1 MTKLLFNLTW
11 KEKGAPSVLELC
23 EKLGFKPEEIDERF
37 GVIEIDPEERL
48 YTILAEAD
56 AVNRV
61 RSQTEDPGADLEGPY
76 ANVSIAPFGP
86 PEES

>member
-1 MTKLLFNLTW
+1 MTKLLYNLTW
-11 KEKGAPSVLELC
+11 EEKGEPSILELC
-23 EKLGFKPEEIDERF
+23 ERLGFKPEEIDERF
-37 GVIEIDPEERL
+37 GVIEIDPDERL
-48 YTILAEAD
+48 YTILADAD

-61 RSQTEDPGADLEGPY
+61 RSQEESAGPDLEGPF